1 MKKKNA
7 NRNDVACKLTLCLI
21 SDNPVQTTFKFCART
36 INTNP
41 FNDNFSSENFICIKR
56 LSGTNA
62 HTHSNSRSHKYK
74 CILRRYYG
82 IMRMALFA
90 MLEMTISAYCYG
102 GKKTVACILQIEQLC
117 SVQLSSAKFTGRK
130 RRNSSSSSSSVTCKK
145 SAAEYKVRRTRARG
159 NREWARA
166 TRREIW
172 EGERKIDQPE
182 RDDYI
187 QK

>member
-1 MKKKNA
+1 MKKNA
-7 NRNDVACKLTLCLI
+7 NRNDVVCKLTLCLI
-21 SDNPVQTTFKFCART
+21 SDNPVQTNFKFCART

-117 SVQLSSAKFTGRK
+117 SVQLSSAKFIGRK
-130 RRNSSSSSSSVTCKK
+130 RRNSSSSVTCKK
-145 SAAEYKVRRTRARG
+145 VLLNIKYAE
-159 NREWARA
+159 RELGGIESE
-166 TRREIW
+166 REPRV
-172 EGERKIDQPE
+172 EKFGRERE
-182 RDDYI
+182 R
-187 QK
+187 

>member
-1 MKKKNA
+1 MKKNA
-7 NRNDVACKLTLCLI
+7 NRNDVVCKLTLCLI

-102 GKKTVACILQIEQLC
+102 GKKNGGMHIT
-117 SVQLSSAKFTGRK
+117 
-130 RRNSSSSSSSVTCKK
+130 N
-145 SAAEYKVRRTRARG
+145 
-159 NREWARA
+159 
-166 TRREIW
+166 
-172 EGERKIDQPE
+172 
-182 RDDYI
+182 
-187 QK
+187 